1 MEQSNAVKAL
11 AAIAHDG
18 RLSLIRHLIQAGP
31 AGLAAGALAQLTGTS
46 NSTLSAQLLIL
57 ANAGLVSSQ
66 RQGRSIV
73 YTADYNKLGDLLG
86 FMMVDCCCSSSD
98 ICKPLLERLQS

>member
-1 MEQSNAVKAL
+1 MKQSIAVKAL

-31 AGLAAGALAQLTGTS
+31 AGLAAGKLAQLAGTS
-46 NSTLSAQLLIL
+46 NSTLSAQLLVL
-57 ANAGLVSSQ
+57 ANAGLVCSQ

-73 YTADYNKLGDLLG
+73 YTADYGKLRDLLG
-86 FMMVDCCCSSSD
+86 FMMLDCCCNSQD
-98 ICKPLLERLQS
+98 ICAPLLGHLQA

>member
-1 MEQSNAVKAL
+1 MKQKSAVKAL
-11 AAIAHDG
+11 AAIAHES

-31 AGLAAGALAQLTGTS
+31 AGLAAGALAKLAKIS

-73 YTADYNKLGDLLG
+73 YSADYNQLRDLLG
-86 FMMVDCCCSSSD
+86 FMMLDCCCNSQD
-98 ICKPLLERLQS
+98 ICEPLLERLQS